1 MVQFSLI
8 PRGVCTFFAPP
19 GKKTTEDKLNQKDD
33 VRLTDYF
40 GAESVLPHCG
50 DMVRDDVVRTLVGKI
65 VAGGGVPVGAD
76 ELVSEVLAREA
87 LGTTVVRDGLAV
99 PHARVEGLKEPC
111 VAVATSVRGIDWP
124 GEHQGKVHIVFL
136 MLIPREDPALYLKV
150 LRALGTALK
159 DPEDF
164 NLVAGM
170 TSAGEIY
177 RFFKNG
183 QAYLPRFLTAA
194 DFVTSDYKAIR
205 DTDSLQIC
213 ISALIAGRTSELAV
227 VDAAGNLKG
236 VARADNI
243 LRACIPEHFLWM
255 DDLSSILDF
264 EPFVQVL
271 DDEHSTPVTTILDE
285 KYPVVS
291 PDSPAVQV
299 ACEMMK
305 YKSSKCYVRD
315 GDRFV
320 GVVKLTEFLNKVFR
334 E

>member
-1 MVQFSLI
+1 MN
-8 PRGVCTFFAPP
+8 R
-19 GKKTTEDKLNQKDD
+19 KDD
-33 VRLTDYF
+33 VQITDYF

-50 DMVRDDVVRTLVGKI
+50 DMVRDDVIRTLVGKVI
-65 VAGGGVPVGAD
+65 AGGGVPMGAD
-76 ELVSEVLAREA
+76 ELVREVLSREG
-87 LGTTVVRDGLAV
+87 LGSTVVRDGLAV
-99 PHARVEGLKEPC
+99 PHARIEGLKEPC
-111 VAVATSVRGIDWP
+111 VAIATSVRGIDWP

-150 LRALGTALK
+150 LRALGTALQ
-159 DPEDF
+159 DQEDI
-164 NLVAGM
+164 NLVSGM
-170 TSAGEIY
+170 TSAGEIF

-183 QAYLPRFLTAA
+183 KAYLPRYLTAA
-194 DFVTSDYKAIR
+194 DFLTPACHALR
-205 DTDSLQIC
+205 DTDSLQTC
-213 ISALIAGRTSELAV
+213 ISALISGRTSELPV
-227 VDAAGNLKG
+227 VDANGVLKG
-236 VARADNI
+236 VARADNL
-243 LRACIPEHFLWM
+243 LRACIPEHFQWM

-291 PDSPAVQV
+291 PDSPAVQI

-305 YKSSKCYVRD
+305 YKCSKCYVCD

>member
-1 MVQFSLI
+1 MN
-8 PRGVCTFFAPP
+8 R
-19 GKKTTEDKLNQKDD
+19 KDD

-50 DMVRDDVVRTLVGKI
+50 DMVRDDVIRTLVEKI
-65 VAGGGVPVGAD
+65 LAGGGVPMSADQLVG
-76 ELVSEVLAREA
+76 EVLAREG
-87 LGTTVVRDGLAV
+87 LGSTVVRDGLAV
-99 PHARVEGLKEPC
+99 PHARIDGLKEPC
-111 VAVATSVRGIDWP
+111 VAIATSVRGIEWP

-150 LRALGTALK
+150 LRALGSALK
-159 DPEDF
+159 DQEDF

-177 RFFKNG
+177 RFFKTG
-183 QAYLPRFLTAA
+183 QAYLPRYLTAA
-194 DFVTSDYKAIR
+194 DFITPECEALHE
-205 DTDSLQIC
+205 TDSLQTF
-213 ISALIAGRTSELAV
+213 ISALIAGRISELPV
-227 VDAAGNLKG
+227 VDAFGNLKG
-236 VARADNI
+236 VARADNL
-243 LRACIPEHFLWM
+243 LRACIPEHFQWM
-255 DDLSSILDF
+255 DDLSGILDF

-271 DDEHSTPVTTILDE
+271 DDEHSTPVTTILDD

-291 PDSPAVQV
+291 PDSPAVQI

-305 YKSSKCYVRD
+305 YKSSKCYVCD

-320 GVVKLTEFLNKVFR
+320 GVVKLTGFLNKIFR